1 MDSHGAKYTQ
11 IDEGMCQ
18 GVICTCQNFF
28 PFTNLV
34 VRVTFLKVIL
44 DLLKNALIWSFLI
57 SLAVVSY
64 FSAPLFLTS
73 PPHHCYI
80 AQHCLSIHGGYWCN
94 KNVILIKILPE
105 LLYFLSQS
113 CIFSFQWS
121 ILLEFLSNR
130 DTVTACFACNSKLLL
145 RNQCVSVLSRPR
157 FHSCCNNLAHFY
169 GADTAL
175 WLVEPITSSESE
187 FTASSGG
194 EDVYELYEWFSR
206 MGVDHLKSSSR
217 KLSCHHC
224 KYKHS
229 VILMC
234 SNFLMSIKTER
245 ELVFCYC
252 KGTRRHINRMNTIC
266 TLFILKQT
274 KLQQN

>member
-1 MDSHGAKYTQ
+1 MHCWDTLQLQRVLVLLGLHW
-11 IDEGMCQ
+11 
-18 GVICTCQNFF
+18 GVRLLGSIKRLWLHLAAAADWSAMHQLQV
-28 PFTNLV
+28 NLH
-34 VRVTFLKVIL
+34 RKNL
-44 DLLKNALIWSFLI
+44 DNI
-57 SLAVVSY
+57 SLYRGVKLVSRKMVG
-64 FSAPLFLTS
+64 LDDL
-73 PPHHCYI
+73 
-80 AQHCLSIHGGYWCN
+80 
-94 KNVILIKILPE
+94 
-105 LLYFLSQS
+105 
-113 CIFSFQWS
+113 
-121 ILLEFLSNR
+121 
-130 DTVTACFACNSKLLL
+130 
-145 RNQCVSVLSRPR
+145 
-157 FHSCCNNLAHFY
+157 
-169 GADTAL
+169 
-175 WLVEPITSSESE
+175 PITSSESE

-217 KLSCHHC
+217 KLLCHHC